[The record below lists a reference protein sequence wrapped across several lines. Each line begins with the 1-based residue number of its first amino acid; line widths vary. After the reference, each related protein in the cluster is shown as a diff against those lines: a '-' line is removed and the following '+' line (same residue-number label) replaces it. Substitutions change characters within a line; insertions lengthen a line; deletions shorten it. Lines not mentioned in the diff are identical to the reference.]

1 MSFSPFIVVLLLVSY
16 PNFVGVTIMVA
27 NHSELD
33 DEFCLVKCAIRVEI
47 LQTTLR
53 FHTSHL

>member
-33 DEFCLVKCAIRVEI
+33 DEFCLVQCAIRVEI

>member
-1 MSFSPFIVVLLLVSY
+1 MSLSPFIFALPLVGY

-27 NHSELD
+27 NHSEID
-33 DEFCLVKCAIRVEI
+33 DEFCLVQCAIRVEI